1 MGAAESNNEM
11 DDPIGKWCCNEREK
25 QQYDD
30 YYDNAPL
37 DKRRGRDR
45 VSEHIMK
52 NLWAVKKI

>member
-1 MGAAESNNEM
+1 M

-25 QQYDD
+25 HHYED
-30 YYDNAPL
+30 YDNAPL

-45 VSEHIMK
+45 VSEHIMR

>member
-1 MGAAESNNEM
+1 M
-11 DDPIGKWCCNEREK
+11 DDPIGKWCCNERDK